1 MSLYSCFA
9 RSETLSENAS
19 FLICDCT
26 WKDKRYSCA
35 VNVLAPGGEHPR
47 AIVVQ
52 MPVSCGKLHGERV
65 SHDTPQWTAVDS
77 NRIFSVQWGLRTSAP
92 QQAKVGKNCCA
103 YIEDELFVPLNTFD
117 PSWLSTRHAFH
128 CTLWWKKSQSSGWQ
142 QECRHSHIY
151 NYNSPKCH
159 NKIWIKYDEMIKWY
173 TWSSDPHG
181 DYPRISKLTSACLE
195 HALHG
200 LANSECQRHVQLNN
214 KLMCLFTKSNLK
226 ILSQVS
232 FVLHGSITK

>member
-1 MSLYSCFA
+1 MRVAHLSPAAGQSREKIVAL
-9 RSETLSENAS
+9 TLKTSYL
-19 FLICDCT
+19 FLWIRLT
-26 WKDKRYSCA
+26 H
-35 VNVLAPGGEHPR
+35 V
-47 AIVVQ
+47 
-52 MPVSCGKLHGERV
+52 
-65 SHDTPQWTAVDS
+65 
-77 NRIFSVQWGLRTSAP
+77 
-92 QQAKVGKNCCA
+92 
-103 YIEDELFVPLNTFD
+103 
-117 PSWLSTRHAFH
+117 SWLSTRHAFH

-151 NYNSPKCH
+151 NYNSRKCH

-173 TWSSDPHG
+173 TWWSDPHG

-226 ILSQVS
+226 ILSQAS
-232 FVLHGSITK
+232 FVLHGSTTKQKHWASVNFRKTKL